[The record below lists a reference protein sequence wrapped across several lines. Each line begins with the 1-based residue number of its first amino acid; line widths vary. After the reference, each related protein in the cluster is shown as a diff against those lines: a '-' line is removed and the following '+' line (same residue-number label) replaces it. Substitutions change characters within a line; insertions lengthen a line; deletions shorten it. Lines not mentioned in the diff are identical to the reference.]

1 MRSRSEAS
9 KNRIRQ
15 FIEEYILEN
24 RRSPSC
30 NEIAQALGMVKS
42 TVYRYLVTMQDEGM
56 IDYDGKNIETK
67 KTRKARFDSVDVPLV
82 GSISCGTALLEE
94 EHIQCYVSLPSEL
107 FGKGKFY
114 LLRANGDS
122 MIEAGI
128 DDGDIVVV
136 RQQEAAEEGQI
147 VVALVENEN
156 TLKRLFYDRETG
168 ETILHPENSSM
179 KDIRVRECMIQGVAV
194 HVIKS
199 L

>member
-1 MRSRSEAS
+1 MRSRSDAS
-9 KNRIRQ
+9 KTRIRQ
-15 FIEEYILEN
+15 FVEEFVLEN

-30 NEIAQALGMVKS
+30 KEIADALGMIKS
-42 TVYRYLVTMQDEGM
+42 TVYRYLVEMNEQGLV
-56 IDYDGKNIETK
+56 DYDGRQIRTE
-67 KTRKARFDSVDVPLV
+67 KTRKARFDTADVPLI
-82 GSISCGTALLEE
+82 GSISCGAPLLEE
-94 EHIQCYVSLPSEL
+94 EYIQCYVSLPSEL

-114 LLRANGDS
+114 LLRANGES
-122 MIEAGI
+122 MIGAGI

-136 RQQEAAEEGQI
+136 RQQETAEEGQI

-156 TLKRLFYDRETG
+156 TLKRIFYDRTTG

>member
-82 GSISCGTALLEE
+82 GSISCGAALLEE

-136 RQQEAAEEGQI
+136 RQQETAEEGQI
-147 VVALVENEN
+147 VVSLVENEN
-156 TLKRLFYDRETG
+156 TLKRIFFDRKTG

-179 KDIRVRECMIQGVAV
+179 QDIRVRECMIQGVAV

>member
-30 NEIAQALGMVKS
+30 NEIAQAIGMVKS

-56 IDYDGKNIETK
+56 IDYDGKSIETE
-67 KTRKARFDSVDVPLV
+67 KTRKARFDAVDVPLV
-82 GSISCGTALLEE
+82 GSISCGAPLLEE
-94 EHIQCYVSLPSEL
+94 EYIQCYVSLPSEL

-114 LLRANGDS
+114 LLRANGES
-122 MIEAGI
+122 MIGAGI

-136 RQQEAAEEGQI
+136 RQQETAEEGQI

-156 TLKRLFYDRETG
+156 TLKRIFYDRTTG

>member
-82 GSISCGTALLEE
+82 GSISCGAALLE

-114 LLRANGDS
+114 LLWANGDS

-136 RQQEAAEEGQI
+136 RQQETAEEGQI

-156 TLKRLFYDRETG
+156 TLKRLFFDRETG
-168 ETILHPENSSM
+168 EAILHPENSSM
-179 KDIRVRECMIQGVAV
+179 KDIRVRECMIRGVAV

>member
-9 KNRIRQ
+9 KNQIRQ

-82 GSISCGTALLEE
+82 GSISCGTPLLEE
-94 EHIQCYVSLPSEL
+94 EYIQCYVSLPSEL

-114 LLRANGDS
+114 LLRANGES
-122 MIEAGI
+122 MIGAGI

-136 RQQEAAEEGQI
+136 RQQETAEEGQI

-156 TLKRLFYDRETG
+156 TLKRIFFDRETG

-179 KDIRVRECMIQGVAV
+179 HDIRVRECMIQGVAV

>member
-1 MRSRSEAS
+1 
-9 KNRIRQ
+9 
-15 FIEEYILEN
+15 
-24 RRSPSC
+24 
-30 NEIAQALGMVKS
+30 MVKS

-82 GSISCGTALLEE
+82 GSISCGAALLEE

-136 RQQEAAEEGQI
+136 RQQETAEEGQI
-147 VVALVENEN
+147 VVSLVENEN
-156 TLKRLFYDRETG
+156 TLKRIFFDRKTG

-179 KDIRVRECMIQGVAV
+179 QDIRVRECMIQGVAV